1 MDGHVINNNLYLQG
15 TTLSYVCAKILQIL
29 NRKIMQGILLY
40 YMLLH
45 SYRICICI
53 YFVFFLIFVA

>member
-15 TTLSYVCAKILQIL
+15 TTLSYICAKILQIL

-45 SYRICICI
+45 NVIEYAS
-53 YFVFFLIFVA
+53 VSTLFFFKSF

>member
-45 SYRICICI
+45 NVIKYAYVSTL
-53 YFVFFLIFVA
+53 FFF

>member
-15 TTLSYVCAKILQIL
+15 TTLSYVRAKILQIL

-40 YMLLH
+40 YILLH
-45 SYRICICI
+45 NVIEYASVST
-53 YFVFFLIFVA
+53 VFFF